1 MFSRD
6 AKNPVF
12 IGFFNF
18 LFFACLEDV
27 ECEIVL
33 FQGFSTF
40 STGFSTVLHIQN
52 ESYKMFKQGFPQNLW
67 KTIVIF
73 AFFCVLTYR
82 IFFMTSA
89 RRIARRGI
97 SGRRA
102 RFHRSRVFLNHI
114 LQQKHK
120 YFNTYSG

>member
-52 ESYKMFKQGFPQNLW
+52 ESYKMFKQGFPQKNG
-67 KTIVIF
+67 KTLKTT
-73 AFFCVLTYR
+73 AFFKWIKMGCQKAVVVFHTVVL
-82 IFFMTSA
+82 FENLS
-89 RRIARRGI
+89 
-97 SGRRA
+97 
-102 RFHRSRVFLNHI
+102 
-114 LQQKHK
+114 LQG
-120 YFNTYSG
+120 F